1 MTDGLWGI
9 LYDSFW
15 KILAAGIRVTIPLT
29 IVAFLAG
36 LLIALVTAL
45 VQYAKVPVL
54 KQIARFY
61 IWLIR
66 GTPLL
71 VQLAI
76 IFYGLPVIGIHVD
89 AFAAAAVGLS
99 FCEGAYMAETLRGSL
114 EAVDKGQSEA
124 GYCIGLNFFQIMHHI
139 VLPQAFRTAFPALS
153 NSLIS
158 LVKDT
163 SLAAN
168 ITVVDMFMTTQRI
181 AGRTYQFMPL
191 YLEVA
196 VVYLLFCSL
205 ITLLQNVIEKRLN
218 RYQSQEAK

>member
-1 MTDGLWGI
+1 MADGLWGI
-9 LYDSFW
+9 LFDSFW

-29 IVAFLAG
+29 IVAFAAG

-89 AFAAAAVGLS
+89 AFAAAAIL
-99 FCEGAYMAETLRGSL
+99 
-114 EAVDKGQSEA
+114 
-124 GYCIGLNFFQIMHHI
+124 
-139 VLPQAFRTAFPALS
+139 
-153 NSLIS
+153 
-158 LVKDT
+158 
-163 SLAAN
+163 
-168 ITVVDMFMTTQRI
+168 
-181 AGRTYQFMPL
+181 
-191 YLEVA
+191 
-196 VVYLLFCSL
+196 
-205 ITLLQNVIEKRLN
+205 
-218 RYQSQEAK
+218 

>member
-1 MTDGLWGI
+1 MNEQTWVI
-9 LYDSFW
+9 FKDSFG
-15 KILAAGIRVTIPLT
+15 KILSAGIRVSLPLAL
-29 IVAFLAG
+29 IAFAAG
-36 LLIALVTAL
+36 LVIAVITAL
-45 VQYAKVPVL
+45 VQYAKVPVMRQL
-54 KQIARFY
+54 ARVY

-71 VQLAI
+71 VQLMI
-76 IFYGLPVIGIHVD
+76 IFYGLPAIGIRVD
-89 AFAAAAVGLS
+89 AFLAAAVALS
-99 FCEGAYMAETLRGSL
+99 FCEGAYMAETMRGSL
-114 EAVDKGQSEA
+114 NAVDRGQVEA
-124 GYCIGLNFFQIMHHI
+124 GYCAGLSFWQIMWHI

-181 AGRTYQFMPL
+181 AGRTYQFIPL

-196 VVYLLFCSL
+196 VVYLIFCSL
-205 ITLLQNVIEKRLN
+205 LTVLQHAIEKRLN
-218 RYQSQEAK
+218 YYAAKEA

>member
-89 AFAAAAVGLS
+89 AFVAAAVGLS

-114 EAVDKGQSEA
+114 EAVD
-124 GYCIGLNFFQIMHHI
+124 
-139 VLPQAFRTAFPALS
+139 
-153 NSLIS
+153 
-158 LVKDT
+158 
-163 SLAAN
+163 
-168 ITVVDMFMTTQRI
+168 
-181 AGRTYQFMPL
+181 
-191 YLEVA
+191 
-196 VVYLLFCSL
+196 
-205 ITLLQNVIEKRLN
+205 
-218 RYQSQEAK
+218 